1 MHVPGLGKCF
11 VGIDVSRA
19 IGYVDDNNGRR
30 AIKRHVPK
38 EYKMELGDVEIDM
51 TQPYTIL
58 LTKHGLELF
67 LMRCRK
73 PRAFDVAKH
82 FDIEIKHCLPASKE
96 QDSLSQIMQAF
107 KGEEMIHQFSI
118 GKYRIHLYFPKYK
131 LAIEC
136 NELDHRE
143 RDIGYEI

>member
-1 MHVPGLGKCF
+1 MSLAWESVLWVLMCQERLGMLTTIMAGGQLK
-11 VGIDVSRA
+11 GMSQ
-19 IGYVDDNNGRR
+19 
-30 AIKRHVPK
+30 

-58 LTKHGLELF
+58 LTKHGLKLF
-67 LMRCRK
+67 LMGCRK
-73 PRAFDVAKH
+73 RRAFDVAKR

-136 NELDHRE
+136 DELDHRE